1 MLNKLDKLI
10 ELKDSLAKKN
20 GVEKERIE
28 IFCDDDN
35 RYGIDIDGIGW
46 SNYLT
51 MKEVEDQLYCIFKG
65 IEMVN
70 NLNYK

>member
-1 MLNKLDKLI
+1 MLDKLI
-10 ELKDSLAKKN
+10 KLKDSLAKKN
-20 GVEKERIE
+20 EIEKERIE
-28 IFCDDDN
+28 IFRDDDN

-70 NLNYK
+70 KNINIKE